1 MEKSIGALW
10 IKTGNKGEYWTG
22 NIELKD
28 GTKQNVIVFRNTYK
42 KDKQPDLRIF
52 EQKQKGKKE
61 KYIPNEDFI
70 PNDEEVM
77 DTSELP
83 F

>member
-1 MEKSIGALW
+1 MDKSIGALW

-28 GTKQNVIVFRNTYK
+28 GTKQNVIVFRNSYK
-42 KDKQPDLRIF
+42 KDNQPDFRIY
-52 EQKQKGKKE
+52 EQKPREQK
-61 KYIPNEDFI
+61 EDFI
-70 PNDEEVM
+70 PNDEEVLQP
-77 DTSELP
+77 DELDNNDLLP

>member
-1 MEKSIGALW
+1 MDKSIGALW

-22 NIELKD
+22 NIELED

-42 KDKQPDLRIF
+42 KDNQPDFRIYKQKPK
-52 EQKQKGKKE
+52 EQKE
-61 KYIPNEDFI
+61 EFI

-77 DTSELP
+77 ATEDLP